1 MFDRVC
7 DNRWTYAVFQD
18 AKTDGDNVL
27 KCKSQALAEQADGD
41 VYFFIPKGVTA
52 NIDSAVCKKLIPFIS
67 SPRSSERYFDLL
79 LK

>member
-7 DNRWTYAVFQD
+7 DNGWTGAVVRD
-18 AKTDGDNVL
+18 AGVDGDNVL

-52 NIDSAVCKKLIPFIS
+52 IDESAVSKKLFPFIS
-67 SPRSSERYFDLL
+67 SPRSSERYFDLM